1 MSHKETILF
10 SVKTVDNLAK
20 KVLERQAAASGQ
32 ELTIMHAWII
42 GFLYNAK
49 EPVYQR
55 DVEREFKIN
64 RATVSGMLTLMEQKG
79 LIRRSSVSHDGR
91 LKRIELTEHGRR
103 QHEERMEHFLRLER
117 MLEEA
122 LSPEELSAFFAMTDR
137 LRKTLESLV
146 QNEKGGELSSN
157 ETND

>member
-1 MSHKETILF
+1 MSHKESILF
-10 SVKTVDNLAK
+10 SVKSVDNLAK

-117 MLEEA
+117 TLEEA

>member
-10 SVKTVDNLAK
+10 SVKSVDNLAK

-117 MLEEA
+117 TLEEA

>member
-10 SVKTVDNLAK
+10 SVKSVDNLAK

-64 RATVSGMLTLMEQKG
+64 RATVSGMLTLMAQKG

-117 MLEEA
+117 TLEEA

>member
-103 QHEERMEHFLRLER
+103 LHEERVEHFLRLER
-117 MLEEA
+117 TLEEA
-122 LSPEELSAFFAMTDR
+122 LSPEELSVFFAMTDR

>member
-10 SVKTVDNLAK
+10 SVKSVDNLAK

-103 QHEERMEHFLRLER
+103 QHEERMERFLRLER
-117 MLEEA
+117 TLEEA

>member
-10 SVKTVDNLAK
+10 SVKSVDNLAK
-20 KVLERQAAASGQ
+20 KVLERQAIAGGQ
-32 ELTIMHAWII
+32 EMTIMHAWII

-55 DVEREFKIN
+55 DVEREFKVN
-64 RATVSGMLTLMEQKG
+64 RATVSGMVSLMEQKG
-79 LIRRSSVSHDGR
+79 LIHRSSVSHDGR
-91 LKRIELTEHGRR
+91 LKRIELTDYGRR

-117 MLEEA
+117 TLEDS

-146 QNEKGGELSSN
+146 QNEKGGESSSN

>member
-10 SVKTVDNLAK
+10 SVKSVDNLAK

-117 MLEEA
+117 TLEEA

-137 LRKTLESLV
+137 LRKTLDSVV
-146 QNEKGGELSSN
+146 QNEKGGELSSY

>member
-1 MSHKETILF
+1 
-10 SVKTVDNLAK
+10 
-20 KVLERQAAASGQ
+20 
-32 ELTIMHAWII
+32 MHAWII

-117 MLEEA
+117 TLEEA

>member
-117 MLEEA
+117 TLEEA
-122 LSPEELSAFFAMTDR
+122 ISPEELSAFFAMTDR

>member
-10 SVKTVDNLAK
+10 SVKSVDNLAK

-103 QHEERMEHFLRLER
+103 QHEERMERFLRLER
-117 MLEEA
+117 TLEEA
-122 LSPEELSAFFAMTDR
+122 LSPEELSAFLAMTDR

>member
-117 MLEEA
+117 TLEEA

-146 QNEKGGELSSN
+146 QNEKRGELSSN

>member
-117 MLEEA
+117 TLEEA

>member
-10 SVKTVDNLAK
+10 PVKTVDNLAK

-49 EPVYQR
+49 ETVYQR

-117 MLEEA
+117 TLEEA

>member
-10 SVKTVDNLAK
+10 SVKSVDNLAK

-42 GFLYNAK
+42 GFLYHAK

-79 LIRRSSVSHDGR
+79 LVRRSSVSHDGR

-117 MLEEA
+117 TLEEA

>member
-91 LKRIELTEHGRR
+91 LKRIELTEHGRC

-117 MLEEA
+117 TLEEA

>member
-103 QHEERMEHFLRLER
+103 QHEERMERFLRLER
-117 MLEEA
+117 TLEEA

>member
-10 SVKTVDNLAK
+10 SVKSVDNLAK

-79 LIRRSSVSHDGR
+79 LVRRSSVSHDGR

-103 QHEERMEHFLRLER
+103 QHEERLEHFLRLER
-117 MLEEA
+117 TLEEA

>member
-1 MSHKETILF
+1 MSHKETSLF
-10 SVKTVDNLAK
+10 SVKSVDNLAK

-117 MLEEA
+117 TLEEA

>member
-79 LIRRSSVSHDGR
+79 LIRRSSVSPSQG
-91 LKRIELTEHGRR
+91 LPPAIMGSSTA
-103 QHEERMEHFLRLER
+103 M
-117 MLEEA
+117 
-122 LSPEELSAFFAMTDR
+122 PYSA
-137 LRKTLESLV
+137 S
-146 QNEKGGELSSN
+146 
-157 ETND
+157 

>member
-79 LIRRSSVSHDGR
+79 LVRRSSVSHDGR

-117 MLEEA
+117 TLEEA

>member
-10 SVKTVDNLAK
+10 SVKSVDNLAK

-103 QHEERMEHFLRLER
+103 QHEERVEHFLRLER
-117 MLEEA
+117 TLEEA

>member
-103 QHEERMEHFLRLER
+103 QHEERVEHFLRLER
-117 MLEEA
+117 TLEEA
-122 LSPEELSAFFAMTDR
+122 LSPEELSAFLAMTDR

>member
-10 SVKTVDNLAK
+10 SVKSVDNLAK

-91 LKRIELTEHGRR
+91 LMRLELTEHGRR
-103 QHEERMEHFLRLER
+103 QHEGRMEHFLRLER
-117 MLEEA
+117 TLEEA

>member
-117 MLEEA
+117 TLEEA

-137 LRKTLESLV
+137 LRKTLDSLV

>member
-32 ELTIMHAWII
+32 ELTIMHAWLI

-117 MLEEA
+117 TLEEA

>member
-117 MLEEA
+117 TLEEA
-122 LSPEELSAFFAMTDR
+122 LSPEELSAFLAMTDR

>member
-10 SVKTVDNLAK
+10 SVKSVDNLAK

-117 MLEEA
+117 TLEEA
-122 LSPEELSAFFAMTDR
+122 LSPEELSAFLAMTDR

>member
-10 SVKTVDNLAK
+10 SVKSVDNLAK

-117 MLEEA
+117 TLEEA
-122 LSPEELSAFFAMTDR
+122 LSPEELSAFFAITDR

>member
-10 SVKTVDNLAK
+10 SVKSEDNLAK

-117 MLEEA
+117 TLEEA

>member
-10 SVKTVDNLAK
+10 SVKSVDNLAK

-79 LIRRSSVSHDGR
+79 LVRRSSVSHDGR

-117 MLEEA
+117 TLEEA

>member
-103 QHEERMEHFLRLER
+103 QHEERVEHFLRLER
-117 MLEEA
+117 TLEEA

>member
-10 SVKTVDNLAK
+10 SVKSVDNLAK

-117 MLEEA
+117 TLEEA
-122 LSPEELSAFFAMTDR
+122 LSPEELSAFFAMPDR